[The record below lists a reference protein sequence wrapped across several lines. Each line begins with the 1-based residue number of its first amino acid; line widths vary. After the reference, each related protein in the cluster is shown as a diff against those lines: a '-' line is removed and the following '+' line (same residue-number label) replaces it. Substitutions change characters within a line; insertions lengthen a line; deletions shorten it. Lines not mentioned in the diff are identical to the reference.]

1 MCLVRGLVSI
11 EIYLPTYPSRK
22 DWLRSTSR
30 EKGWKL
36 LSGLDIGHPFVSGVP
51 KVGWTAGEVVTS
63 GWLVATYRSITP
75 QSVTYQVE
83 RLHGRFCGSYLTRR
97 R

>member
-51 KVGWTAGEVVTS
+51 KVG
-63 GWLVATYRSITP
+63 
-75 QSVTYQVE
+75 
-83 RLHGRFCGSYLTRR
+83 
-97 R
+97 